1 MQKCTLRSEKH
12 TLMILLLA
20 AFRIEVILVEDAGVK
35 SHGWLQ
41 RMNGAGLRRLPVFLR
56 LLNTKQ
62 IFIFVSNK
70 KHKTKLF

>member
-41 RMNGAGLRRLPVFLR
+41 RMNGAGLRRL
-56 LLNTKQ
+56 LNTKQ

>member
-20 AFRIEVILVEDAGVK
+20 AFRIGVVLVQDAGVK

-41 RMNGAGLRRLPVFLR
+41 RMNGAGLRR